1 MIYGIQAATFLVR
14 YSLCR
19 TLCVPVCRLPGW
31 LWSWE
36 EGEGRSEAPSLLSAA
51 DKTQMMG
58 ADTQLQCMDSSCSW
72 GQLRCFSEVSLNVNS
87 IRASVSMVT
96 CAKLMDCVCEQKWC
110 MLGLGNKGLIAHN
123 RKFIFNWAKVIQGKT
138 RKLKGSIK
146 TLCKDS
152 PKSHYLNSTKK
163 KIFPFTHRQPFRFF
177 LSVLFLIQSAII
189 TTF

>member
-1 MIYGIQAATFLVR
+1 MASKQ
-14 YSLCR
+14 
-19 TLCVPVCRLPGW
+19 
-31 LWSWE
+31 
-36 EGEGRSEAPSLLSAA
+36 LLSWWDTRCAGPCVSLFA
-51 DKTQMMG
+51 GYQGDCGLGRRERAGVRPLLCWQDTDDG
-58 ADTQLQCMDSSCSW
+58 GDTQLQCMDSSCSW
-72 GQLRCFSEVSLNVNS
+72 GQLRCFPEVSLNVDS

-163 KIFPFTHRQPFRFF
+163 KIFPFNHRQPFRFF

>member
-1 MIYGIQAATFLVR
+1 MASKQ
-14 YSLCR
+14 
-19 TLCVPVCRLPGW
+19 
-31 LWSWE
+31 
-36 EGEGRSEAPSLLSAA
+36 LLSWWDTRCAGPCVSLFA
-51 DKTQMMG
+51 GYQGDCGLRRRERAGVRPLLCWQDTDDG
-58 ADTQLQCMDSSCSW
+58 GDTQLQCMDSSCSW
-72 GQLRCFSEVSLNVNS
+72 GQLRCFPEVSLNVDS

-163 KIFPFTHRQPFRFF
+163 KN
-177 LSVLFLIQSAII
+177 LSIQS
-189 TTF
+189 